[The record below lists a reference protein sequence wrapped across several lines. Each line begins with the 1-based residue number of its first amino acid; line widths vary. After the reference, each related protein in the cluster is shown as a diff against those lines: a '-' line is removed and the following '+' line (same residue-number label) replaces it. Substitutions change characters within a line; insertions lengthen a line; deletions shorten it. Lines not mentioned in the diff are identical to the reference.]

1 MKKVLLL
8 AAAVLTLGTATA
20 HLGLNGT
27 FGKPVSKAIHKV
39 VESVKINMADA
50 SEMKAGKAVAATYT
64 DDVKALKV
72 AKPMVNGLATPM
84 AQMFTAEKL
93 TVSPAKAAIAKQ
105 LAAKAPAAMSQTY
118 TGNCQYYSGGKW
130 NVAQPW
136 TMTTASVSGADYMFN
151 VIPDLAGFGSQ
162 ISAYANGVF
171 VQYTSTDNGDGTT
184 AISIAPQ
191 YIASTADYDI
201 FLVDRSSA
209 NHGGDGSIKM
219 TLAADGKLTVD
230 NPTNVVGYFA
240 TPINKETPE
249 DEDPSFV
256 AANVAGAF
264 EQTGLIEYSI
274 PVPDTFVAE
283 TTYTGKGTDVTYDSE
298 KKKIET
304 PVTWE
309 MKMGKKDGVAVIRD
323 LVPSVESTTGLPTDV
338 EYTVEGD
345 KIIIQPQKVGMFNS
359 YYLYIFDWQNG
370 AITLTKDQ
378 EGHIITPDDMMIYI
392 GAYTTDEFDPSHTL
406 VSNGGTY
413 VGFLQNIEGPKYY
426 AEGQEIPDPAPV
438 ATYEPASTILNVAF
452 STNGS
457 AYTNATFSFVPGYAE
472 IPYVNTT
479 SKVDEATTWSWVV
492 CDSIYDANARKYNPG
507 TAITSTEK
515 DFSFFTKNRAI
526 YGQPAL
532 TATNGN
538 QSATYVIGGGNRNY
552 MTVGDMISNYSDSES
567 GDFHASL
574 ASTVNGFAAY
584 SDFGTSDYENNQGTT
599 TFALYQ
605 GKPAAPLYIEGLNL
619 MVYGFTQNADFTLTA
634 RIVEATRNARGITL
648 GKTIAY
654 ADASEYTAID
664 GTKYGFLYFNDMYV
678 LDEDEMSES
687 IEHLFIDKEF
697 AVVIDGWNNGTFS
710 AIPVVE
716 RNNYN
721 ENGQPNIFFDYSDY
735 SGYTNFIGDC
745 THMYVGFNEAAYGFL
760 HTADNTNFTVLATGG
775 EEKIRIDEAMLSSVD
790 ANDVASPRVFVSD
803 NCPEWVTVDVEN
815 ANEDGTAFDLKF
827 TFDKNDGEARKATF
841 YVWQEGAK
849 IDVTVDQAGTINTGI
864 SGITAEGT
872 ANGPRYNVAGQR
884 VNASA
889 KGIVISN
896 GKKQIAK

>member
-39 VESVKINMADA
+39 VESVKMNMADA

-64 DDVKALKV
+64 GDVKSLKLV
-72 AKPMVNGLATPM
+72 ADKSVIKSHDVVAMPMLNSAEMTVVASKADIVKKLAS
-84 AQMFTAEKL
+84 K
-93 TVSPAKAAIAKQ
+93 
-105 LAAKAPAAMSQTY
+105 AKAPANISEKYKAKSGVYDSDQGGYFWSDIY
-118 TGNCQYYSGGKW
+118 TME
-130 NVAQPW
+130 
-136 TMTTASVSGADYMFN
+136 TVSFGAGYDYMIDI
-151 VIPDLAGFGSQ
+151 IPDQ
-162 ISAYANGVF
+162 ISGYGVP
-171 VQYTSTDNGDGTT
+171 VLYTSVDNGDGTT
-184 AISIAPQ
+184 AITIAPQ
-191 YIASTADYDI
+191 WEMRNSEHDI
-201 FLVDRSSA
+201 FVCDFTSLQ
-209 NHGGDGSIKM
+209 NGGDGSIKM
-219 TLAADGKLTVD
+219 TLAADGNLTLD
-230 NPTNVVGYFA
+230 NPANVIGYWA
-240 TPINKETPE
+240 TPIDETI
-249 DEDPSFV
+249 EDPIVQEPTLDPSKIL
-256 AANVAGAF
+256 GYY
-264 EQTGLIEYSI
+264 ERCIQTTFTLPE
-274 PVPDTFVAE
+274 PDTFVAE
-283 TTYTGKGTDVTYDSE
+283 TTYTGKGLDYSQQ
-298 KKKIET
+298 IS
-304 PVTWE
+304 VTWD
-309 MKMGKKDGVAVIRD
+309 MQMGTKDGVMTIRD
-323 LVPSVESTTGLPTDV
+323 LVPSIESTTGLPTDV

-378 EGHIITPDDMMIYI
+378 EGHITTPDDMMIYI

-406 VSNGGTY
+406 VSKGGTY
-413 VGFLQNIEGPKYY
+413 AGLLQRIDGPKYY
-426 AEGQEIPDPAPV
+426 AEGQEIPAPAPV

-452 STNGS
+452 STNGN
-457 AYTNATFSFVPGYAE
+457 AYTGATFSFVPGYAE

-479 SKVDEATTWSWVV
+479 SEADEATTWSWVV
-492 CDSIYDANARKYNPG
+492 CDSIYDATARKYNPG

-515 DFSFFTKNRAI
+515 DFSFFTEGQAI

-538 QSATYVIGGGNRNY
+538 QSATYVIGGGKSNY
-552 MTVGDMISNYSDSES
+552 MTVGDMISNWTDSKG
-567 GDFHASL
+567 GDYHASL
-574 ASTVNGFAAY
+574 ASPVNSIVAY
-584 SDFGTSDYENNQGTT
+584 REYGTPDIEGNQGTT

-619 MVYGFTQNADFTLTA
+619 MVLNFTQNADFTLTA
-634 RIVEATRNARGITL
+634 RIVEATRSARGITL

-654 ADASEYTAID
+654 ADASEYVGIAD
-664 GTKYGFLYFNDMYV
+664 TKYGFLYFNDMYV

-697 AVVIDGWNNGTFS
+697 AVVIDGWDNGTFS

-716 RNNYN
+716 ENNYN
-721 ENGQPNIFFDYSDY
+721 ENGQPNIFFDYSGYPD
-735 SGYTNFIGDC
+735 YTNFIGDF
-745 THMYVGFNEAAYGFL
+745 THMYVGFNEATYGFL
-760 HTADNTNFTVLATGG
+760 HTTESTDFTAPAAGG
-775 EEKIRIDEAMLSSVD
+775 EAKIHIDDALLYSVD
-790 ANDVASPRVFVSD
+790 ANEVAIPRVFVSD
-803 NCPEWVTVDVEN
+803 DCPEWVTVETEN
-815 ANEDGTAFDLKF
+815 ATENGTVFDLKF
-827 TFDKNDGEARKATF
+827 TFAENDGEARKATF

-864 SGITAEGT
+864 SAITAEGA

-884 VNASA
+884 VDASA